1 MIFNFFFVLFIL
13 GNDGFCHMNDSNV
26 EIGFQ
31 IKGFVNV
38 TSGDLRAAR
47 VAVAKH
53 GPLSV
58 GIDASHKSLSFYR

>member
-1 MIFNFFFVLFIL
+1 
-13 GNDGFCHMNDSNV
+13 MNDSNV
-26 EIGFQ
+26 EIGFE

-38 TSGDLRAAR
+38 TSGDLNAAK

-58 GIDASHKSLSFYR
+58 GIDASHRSLSFYR

>member
-1 MIFNFFFVLFIL
+1 MWI

-31 IKGFVNV
+31 IKDFVNV
-38 TSGDLRAAR
+38 TSGDIHATK
-47 VAVAKH
+47 VALAKH

-58 GIDASHKSLSFYR
+58 GIDASHRTLSFYR

>member
-1 MIFNFFFVLFIL
+1 MI

-31 IKGFVNV
+31 IKDFVNV
-38 TSGDLRAAR
+38 TSGDTHATK
-47 VAVAKH
+47 VALAKH

-58 GIDASHKSLSFYR
+58 GIDASHRTLSFYR